1 MNLNMGS
8 NQNDANSSYN
18 QKPNATTFTMKDPS
32 RGARH
37 LHIGELIRLFSN

>member
-1 MNLNMGS
+1 MKNKFKYGT

-18 QKPNATTFTMKDPS
+18 QKPNATIFNMKDSS

-37 LHIGELIRLFSN
+37 FAHW